1 MTQGVSLSDILVSVG
16 AGDCNIT
23 SLATNR
29 LICIPPLEHPGH
41 GDLEGPD
48 DAVVVRVC
56 SLIIVQSIKTWNA
69 NFKLYLIM
77 VFGEII
83 I

>member
-41 GDLEGPD
+41 GYLEGPD
-48 DAVVVRVC
+48 DAVVVQVC
-56 SLIIVQSIKTWNA
+56 SVSK
-69 NFKLYLIM
+69 M
-77 VFGEII
+77 ES
-83 I
+83 